1 VRAALGG
8 VVVLALLGIGAAVV
22 GAVVT
27 PGGQTIEVAAVEGG
41 STSGGSAADDGLGR
55 PSGLEVVVL
64 HVVGAVVDP
73 GIVELPLGSR
83 VVDAIAAAGGPT
95 DAADLAG
102 VNLARTLVD
111 GEQLRVPQ
119 VGELPPAGSG
129 GAGGAGSTG
138 VGADGRVNINT
149 ADVAALETL
158 PGVGPAIASRIVAW
172 REENGPFRSVDEL
185 GAVSGIGE
193 KTLDGMRD
201 QATV

>member
-95 DAADLAG
+95 DDADLAG

>member
-1 VRAALGG
+1 MRAALGG

>member
-41 STSGGSAADDGLGR
+41 STSGGSAAEDGLGR

-95 DAADLAG
+95 DDADLAG

>member
-1 VRAALGG
+1 MRAALGG

-41 STSGGSAADDGLGR
+41 STSGGSVADDGLGR

-185 GAVSGIGE
+185 AAVSGIGE